1 MSNLDQTRIQKI
13 GNRLI
18 TLLCRVLVILLTRR
32 EVTGEANIPRQGPL
46 LVVTNHLS
54 MADQF
59 FAAFYVKREMRYIAK
74 EELFR
79 PLPMRLLLEAFGAF
93 PVHRGILDR
102 RTLNQARQVLDS
114 GRALF
119 VFPEGTRSRNAKL
132 QPAYPGTTII
142 ALHNNVP
149 ILPIGISGL
158 EHVRNGPFWWIVRR
172 HKVTVRI
179 NIGKIFYLP
188 ASEEIPNKT
197 RLREL
202 GDSIM
207 EHIAE
212 LVPPEYQGYY
222 AKRETPHETGD

>member
-1 MSNLDQTRIQKI
+1 MVVT
-13 GNRLI
+13 
-18 TLLCRVLVILLTRR
+18 LTRR

-59 FAAFYVKREMRYIAK
+59 FAAFYIKRDIRYIAK
-74 EELFR
+74 EELFS
-79 PLPMRLLLEAFGAF
+79 PLPMKLLLETFGAF

-114 GRALF
+114 GRVLF

-149 ILPIGISGL
+149 ILPIGITGL
-158 EHVRNGPFWWIVRR
+158 EHVRQGPFWWIFRR
-172 HKVTVRI
+172 YKVTVRI
-179 NIGKIFYLP
+179 NFGKIFYLP
-188 ASEEIPNKT
+188 ANEENPNKK

-212 LVPPEYQGYY
+212 LLPPEYQGYY
-222 AKRETPHETGD
+222 AKRETPNDTRD